1 MKHAFNAPSI
11 GLTGHFKMT
20 VGGGKRGRVVLAE
33 FDNLILDAGLNRL
46 GTGEIAS
53 HIQVGSG
60 SSTPT
65 VSQTALDAF
74 VAQTS
79 TVLTGDVD
87 TYVAGPPE
95 YINIIRGR
103 RFAEG
108 VAAGNLSEVGIGWT
122 AAPGSLF
129 SRALILDG
137 LGSPTTITVLSDEFL
152 DVEYTLR
159 VYPPALDRTGM
170 ITIQGVNY
178 NYTIRAC
185 NTSSSSQ
192 SGALSGWTN
201 ARIMGGIFGA
211 GEIGAVYAGAIN
223 ASTTGAPSGASASTG
238 VFPISAAY
246 ANNSYQNVFSY
257 NLGLT
262 NANLAGGGF
271 RSLTVAC
278 GRSVG
283 RFQIDFGALVP
294 KDATRVFTASFRVA
308 WARRP

>member
-46 GTGEIAS
+46 GTGAIAS

-79 TVLTGDVD
+79 TVVTVDVA

-95 YINIIRGR
+95 YINIIRVR

-159 VYPPALDRTGM
+159 VYPPSVDRTGT
-170 ITIQGVNY
+170 ITIAGVDY
-178 NYTIRAC
+178 NYTIRAAG
-185 NTSSSSQ
+185 TSLT
-192 SGALSGWTN
+192 SGIIGGGWV
-201 ARIMGGIFGA
+201 GQGIFSGFA
-211 GEIGAVYAGAIN
+211 FSERPVFYTGAIN
-223 ASTTGAPSGASASTG
+223 ALTTGTPSGSNTG
-238 VFPISAAY
+238 ITLSNGVLLPYS
-246 ANNSYQNVFSY
+246 NNSYQRDTSISA
-257 NLGLT
+257 GLT
-262 NANLAGGGF
+262 QGNLTGGF
-271 RSLTVAC
+271 RSMTLATGGNGFV
-278 GRSVG
+278 
-283 RFQIDFGALVP
+283 RFQIDFGASVP